1 MQLKSFTLVTK
12 KCCSHIHVFYELPN
26 KHTLAYKKNPLLS
39 AYSTPLQG
47 TKAHD
52 PFPSQPLISPL
63 LALQATM
70 APRLLAC
77 NLCDQTFETQV
88 SLQQHQKDAHLE
100 ALVNSRRMRVFL
112 VLLQ

>member
-1 MQLKSFTLVTK
+1 MWDYFTKPVST
-12 KCCSHIHVFYELPN
+12 
-26 KHTLAYKKNPLLS
+26 
-39 AYSTPLQG
+39 YSTPLQG

-52 PFPSQPLISPL
+52 PFSSQPLISPL

-88 SLQQHQKDAHLE
+88 SLQQHQKDAHSS
-100 ALVNSRRMRVFL
+100 AVYKCFKMCVFL
-112 VLLQ
+112 VLL